1 VFGGPGTVLGPIVG
15 AFSLSAISE
24 LLASQL
30 SMASAFY
37 GLVIVLAVVFM
48 PGGLMELGGGFRRRG
63 WRYFLD
69 NMRRFRL

>member
-1 VFGGPGTVLGPIVG
+1 MATSPAPNRLREIQAT
-15 AFSLSAISE
+15 
-24 LLASQL
+24 
-30 SMASAFY
+30 ASAFY

-48 PGGLMELGGGFRRRG
+48 PGGLMALGRGLGRGG